1 MLVGCGLVSPSTR
14 KDSCS
19 SLPGPRA
26 KAVHTWLFACLRP
39 EEESPSSLPS
49 LLPYWLEASPRS
61 RAGVR
66 ITLIRHQGAEIT
78 NPLRILPTTSRMW
91 FLPAVSLFVEQKQ
104 THRFQKQ
111 SRGCLRGNLGGGGAG
126 RLEVTRT
133 LLCGQM
139 TNGSLWYSS
148 GKSTQ

>member
-1 MLVGCGLVSPSTR
+1 M
-14 KDSCS
+14 D
-19 SLPGPRA
+19 
-26 KAVHTWLFACLRP
+26 
-39 EEESPSSLPS
+39 
-49 LLPYWLEASPRS
+49 LEI
-61 RAGVR
+61 
-66 ITLIRHQGAEIT
+66 ITLSKVSQRKKYDIIYMWSLIRMVQG
-78 NPLRILPTTSRMW
+78 
-91 FLPAVSLFVEQKQ
+91 SLFVEQKQ